1 MSADGPPS
9 RIDAVMA
16 EAIAGLPPRVRPH
29 ELAGLLA
36 AGALVVDTR
45 TSEQRARDGALPDA
59 LVIDRTV
66 LEWRLDPT
74 SAHRIPEAD
83 DPARPVVVVCNE
95 GYSSVLAARS
105 LQALG
110 LTQATDLEGG
120 YTAWIAW
127 RRGEDARDATPGDAR
142 DATR

>member
-1 MSADGPPS
+1 VPADGPPS

-16 EAIAGLPPRVRPH
+16 AAIAGLPPRVRPA

-45 TSEQRARDGALPDA
+45 TSEQRARDGALPGA
-59 LVIDRTV
+59 LVVDRTV

-83 DPARPVVVVCNE
+83 DPDRPVVVVCHE
-95 GYSSVLAARS
+95 GYSSVLAACS
-105 LQALG
+105 LQTLG
-110 LTQATDLEGG
+110 LTGATDLEGG
-120 YTAWIAW
+120 FTAWLAW
-127 RRGEDARDATPGDAR
+127 RRGPHERDGTG
-142 DATR
+142 